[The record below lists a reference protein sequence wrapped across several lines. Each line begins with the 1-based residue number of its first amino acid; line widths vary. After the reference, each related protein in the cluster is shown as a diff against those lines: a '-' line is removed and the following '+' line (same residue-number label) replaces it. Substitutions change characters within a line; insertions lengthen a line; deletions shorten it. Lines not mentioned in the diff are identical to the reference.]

1 VIEGN
6 EQKAV
11 VDLNRLAPIYHQ
23 LAAVVRVTPDGRAN
37 RLLTELGQ
45 EIGVVPDPLKAALEA
60 LQALQATK
68 LVEVQDS
75 YVRRIFRHVR
85 RGENLGA
92 ALGLIDL
99 LKGTALS
106 SEQDSYVRRAE
117 MLISA
122 EWQSRPTENSFVD
135 AALQKLSVVLHRVET
150 TDQALIDNVELAD
163 DIEDVVK
170 LLQSHL
176 EAEQSAN
183 MRPAEVSVGVDRGR
197 TKQLFE
203 SLLPTFAGQAAEF
216 QRGRL
221 ALIAEEL
228 GIQLDLS

>member
-92 ALGLIDL
+92 ALGLIEADGEL
-99 LKGTALS
+99 IC
-106 SEQDSYVRRAE
+106 RRCA
-117 MLISA
+117 
-122 EWQSRPTENSFVD
+122 
-135 AALQKLSVVLHRVET
+135 
-150 TDQALIDNVELAD
+150 
-163 DIEDVVK
+163 
-170 LLQSHL
+170 
-176 EAEQSAN
+176 
-183 MRPAEVSVGVDRGR
+183 AEVVGGSPPSGNNRPSTDR
-197 TKQLFE
+197 
-203 SLLPTFAGQAAEF
+203 
-216 QRGRL
+216 
-221 ALIAEEL
+221 
-228 GIQLDLS
+228 